1 MTRWTVAD
9 VMTPSTVHARVNT
22 PFKALA
28 QLIIGT
34 RSGAVPVLDD
44 ESRLAGVV
52 TETDLLRK
60 EEYQDDP
67 SAHRAPRWRHQDA
80 RERAAGMI
88 AQDVMSSPALT
99 VTAGTTI
106 VEAARLLDRN
116 EVHHLVVLDGQGRLA
131 GLVTPHDLLKVYL
144 RTDAELRD
152 QVMRE
157 VITGY
162 LGTNPTVITV
172 QVADGRVTLRGEVEN
187 RSMIPLAVRLIG
199 DLDGV
204 VDVTSLLSYVIDDT
218 KPPRTVLDGPAQPP
232 RQWP

>member
-1 MTRWTVAD
+1 
-9 VMTPSTVHARVNT
+9 
-22 PFKALA
+22 
-28 QLIIGT
+28 
-34 RSGAVPVLDD
+34 
-44 ESRLAGVV
+44 
-52 TETDLLRK
+52 
-60 EEYQDDP
+60 
-67 SAHRAPRWRHQDA
+67 
-80 RERAAGMI
+80 
-88 AQDVMSSPALT
+88 
-99 VTAGTTI
+99 
-106 VEAARLLDRN
+106 
-116 EVHHLVVLDGQGRLA
+116 
-131 GLVTPHDLLKVYL
+131 VTPHDLLKVYL

-218 KPPRTVLDGPAQPP
+218 KPPRTVLDGQAQPP
-232 RQWP
+232 RTWP

>member
-1 MTRWTVAD
+1 MTRWTVGE
-9 VMTPSTVHARVNT
+9 VMTPCTVHAGVST
-22 PFKALA
+22 PFKELA
-28 QLIIGT
+28 RLVIGA

-44 ESRLAGVV
+44 DSRLAGVV

-67 SAHRAPRWRHQDA
+67 SAHHAPRWRHGDA
-80 RERAAGMI
+80 RARAAGLI

-99 VTAGTTI
+99 VTTGTTI
-106 VEAARLLDRN
+106 VEAARLLDRK

-131 GLVTPHDLLKVYL
+131 GLVTAHDLLKVYL

-152 QVMRE
+152 QVMSE

-172 QVADGRVTLRGEVEN
+172 GVADGRVTLRGEVESK
-187 RSMIPLAVRLIG
+187 SMIPLAVRLIS

-204 VDVTSLLSYVIDDT
+204 VGVTSQLSYVIDDT
-218 KPPRTVLDGPAQPP
+218 KPPRTVLDSPAQPP
-232 RQWP
+232 RTWP

>member
-1 MTRWTVAD
+1 MTRWTVGD
-9 VMTPSTVHARVNT
+9 VMTPSTVHARVST
-22 PFKALA
+22 PFKELA
-28 QLIIGT
+28 QLVIGA

-60 EEYQDDP
+60 EEYQGDP

-80 RERAAGMI
+80 RERAAGLI

-99 VTAGTTI
+99 VTTETTI
-106 VEAARLLDRN
+106 VEAARQLDRN

-152 QVMRE
+152 QVMSE
-157 VITGY
+157 VIIGY
-162 LGTNPTVITV
+162 LGTNPTAIKVG
-172 QVADGRVTLRGEVEN
+172 VADGRVTLRGEVEN
-187 RSMIPLAVRLIG
+187 RSMIPLAIRLTG

-204 VDVTSLLSYVIDDT
+204 VAVTSLLSYVIDDT
-218 KPPRTVLDGPAQPP
+218 KPPRTVLDGQAQPP
-232 RQWP
+232 RTWP